1 MDEMNTTQA
10 QQPSGPI
17 GCGDKTGCLP
27 SCAPLANPY
36 VPFQR
41 ENSEKYAAPR
51 ALIRGTLYP
60 GLDLPFM
67 GLVNRTEKDSPL
79 GELMAL
85 GFAMHELGLYLDTH
99 QNDTEALQLFEQYS
113 KLYQEGRQAYEA
125 QYGPLQQM
133 QGASDGSYVWLQDPW
148 PWDYVEAGGNA

>member
-1 MDEMNTTQA
+1 
-10 QQPSGPI
+10 
-17 GCGDKTGCLP
+17 
-27 SCAPLANPY
+27 
-36 VPFQR
+36 
-41 ENSEKYAAPR
+41 
-51 ALIRGTLYP
+51 
-60 GLDLPFM
+60 
-67 GLVNRTEKDSPL
+67 
-79 GELMAL
+79 MAL